1 MTFKEFE
8 KRYFEIRKKHD
19 ILLLADLLNLYDERY
34 KNKKEKVS
42 VRYIYNELHDGIN
55 YPDDIA
61 ELIISEALKLKN
73 GQK

>member
-8 KRYFEIRKKHD
+8 RRYFEIRKKHD
-19 ILLLADLLNLYDERY
+19 ILLLADLLGLYEERY
-34 KNKKEKVS
+34 KNKQEKVPIK
-42 VRYIYNELHDGIN
+42 YIYNELHEGIN
-55 YPDDIA
+55 YPDDII